1 MGKPLALQYL
11 VIGPD
16 EDILT
21 CSTINNKHL
30 LFLCSL
36 LMFCVLTLSL
46 QTEGPESCDGPV
58 CSGAGVV
65 SWLGACSQRGGA
77 LPGGEDELTEKGGM

>member
-1 MGKPLALQYL
+1 
-11 VIGPD
+11 
-16 EDILT
+16 
-21 CSTINNKHL
+21 
-30 LFLCSL
+30 
-36 LMFCVLTLSL
+36 MFCVLTLSL